1 MFARINDERV
11 VVAQGIVDINAED
24 ALAVF
29 FLLVEVGHQVE
40 TLVAVEAVVV
50 AAFDMGNR
58 RRVIIAGP

>member
-1 MFARINDERV
+1 M
-11 VVAQGIVDINAED
+11 AQGVVDINAED
-24 ALAVF
+24 AFAVF